1 MCNIQQTEREDENR
15 QTTVNPVL
23 TKSVDNSLGKS
34 LKETESKGK
43 QTSAIRQGRWSKE
56 EHFRFLEALKLY
68 GKEWRKVQ

>member
-1 MCNIQQTEREDENR
+1 MCNILQTESEDENR

-23 TKSVDNSLGKS
+23 TKSVVNPLGKN
-34 LKETESKGK
+34 LKETETKGK
-43 QTSAIRQGRWSKE
+43 QASAIKQGRWSKE